1 MTDLSARIEPY
12 GDAALLVT
20 LGDIVDDDVLAAI
33 RALAADIRSLRDAGA
48 PIGVPV
54 PGLTTLLVPFDPR
67 VVSPEAVHDRVAAR
81 VASLGGDGS
90 HPTWS
95 ASERIMDI
103 GVRYGGADGPD
114 LLEVAE
120 RTGLTVAQVVE
131 AHAAT
136 VYRVQLLGF
145 LPGFAYLGELPGALV
160 MPRRDTPRP
169 CVPAGSVA
177 IAGRRTAVY
186 PFDSPGGW
194 HLIGRTHQVMWD
206 VTRDRPAL
214 LRTGDRVRFT
224 PRPAH

>member
-1 MTDLSARIEPY
+1 MTHQPARIEPY

-20 LGDIVDDDVLAAI
+20 LGDTVDDDVLATV

-54 PGLTTLLVPFDPR
+54 PGLTTLLVPFDPH
-67 VVSPEAVHDRVAAR
+67 VVSPEAVHDRVAAS

-90 HPTWS
+90 HPNWS
-95 ASERIMDI
+95 ASERIVDI
-103 GVRYGGADGPD
+103 GVRYGGTDGPD

-145 LPGFAYLGELPGALV
+145 QPGFAYLGEVPDVLL

-169 CVPAGSVA
+169 RVPAGSVGL
-177 IAGRRTAVY
+177 AGRRTGVY

-194 HLIGRTHQVMWD
+194 QLIGRTDRVMWD

-224 PRPAH
+224 PQPAH